1 MTATAT
7 HPTAI
12 DFNYEE
18 SGEVLCR
25 NPKGLIFFLFAPVPA
40 APEAAPAPAP
50 APRAWTPVPAT
61 QEVEVRRAAEPQ
73 PIAEAT
79 RVVPKAASFTPVAAT
94 MEVEVRRHAPA
105 PEPEQVVP
113 APARPAARGTAPLAN
128 APAAGQQPAKGWF
141 NKLFAKA

>member
-40 APEAAPAPAP
+40 APEAAPAPA
-50 APRAWTPVPAT
+50 
-61 QEVEVRRAAEPQ
+61 AEGRDRPGGK
-73 PIAEAT
+73 PFHK
-79 RVVPKAASFTPVAAT
+79 VGKPGFGKKGGKGSKPFKKWGKGPD
-94 MEVEVRRHAPA
+94 
-105 PEPEQVVP
+105 
-113 APARPAARGTAPLAN
+113 ARPRKP
-128 APAAGQQPAKGWF
+128 KG
-141 NKLFAKA
+141 